1 MGIDNT
7 QINFSQDNLLLLNIS
22 IGFIMFGVA
31 LNLTVAD
38 FRRLFLNPRPAL
50 VGVLSQFIILP
61 LITFLLVL
69 LIQPAASIA
78 LGMIMVAA
86 CPGGNISNFMSVLGK
101 GNVAL
106 SVTLTAFST
115 ILAVF
120 LTPFNL
126 SFYGSM
132 YGPANEIL
140 TEVEMSYFA
149 VFKTIVTI
157 FGIPIVLGM
166 LFRHYFTSTAIK
178 VEKMM
183 KVLSILIFAGIIVLA
198 FRANLEIFYEY
209 IHLVIYIVFFHNA
222 IALITGYQLGR
233 VFNLPS
239 PDKKTLAIETG
250 IQNTALGLL
259 LIFSFFNGL
268 GGMALVAA
276 WWGIWHIFS
285 GLSLAFI
292 WNYQQNKAITI

>member
-1 MGIDNT
+1 
-7 QINFSQDNLLLLNIS
+7 
-22 IGFIMFGVA
+22 MFGVA
-31 LNLTVAD
+31 LNLTIGD
-38 FRRLFLNPRPAL
+38 FKRLFQNPKPAL
-50 VGVLSQFIILP
+50 VGVLSQFVVLP
-61 LITFLLVL
+61 LITFFLVL

-78 LGMIMVAA
+78 LGMIIVAA

-120 LTPFNL
+120 MTPFNL

-132 YGPANEIL
+132 YGPANQIL
-140 TEVEMSYFA
+140 TDVEMSYLE

-166 LFRHYFTSTAIK
+166 LFRHFLPRFALK
-178 VEKMM
+178 VEKVM
-183 KVLSILIFAGIIVLA
+183 KIVSILIFAAIVILA
-198 FRANLEIFYEY
+198 FRANLDIFYDY

-233 VFNLPS
+233 AFNLPS

-259 LIFSFFNGL
+259 LIFSFFDGL

-285 GLSLAFI
+285 GLTLAFI